1 MRPAGRRPPAAAPTI
16 FPAVSSGQYRRDQDL
31 TARELRLLLDLA
43 HQVKAHPHLYRHA
56 LAGRSL
62 ALLFE
67 KPSLRTRMTFEL
79 AAQQLGGSFTTQI
92 GPIGEREPVKDIAR
106 NLKGWVHAIV
116 ARTFDQE
123 TVDDLARYSGIPV
136 VNALSD
142 VYHPCQILAD
152 LQTLEERFARLDG
165 LRLAYVGDG
174 NNIAHSLML
183 TATRLGVHMTI
194 ANPAG
199 YDPDPEF
206 VAEARRNG
214 GRIKLTRDAEEA
226 VAGADA
232 VYTDVWASMGKEHEA
247 YERIVHFEP
256 YRVDA
261 ELMSKAKKSAI
272 FLHCL
277 PAKRG
282 QEVTDEVMESRQS
295 AVFQQAGNRLHA
307 QKALLLMLI
316 GNH

>member
-1 MRPAGRRPPAAAPTI
+1 M
-16 FPAVSSGQYRRDQDL
+16 
-31 TARELRLLLDLA
+31 RELRQLLDLA
-43 HQVKAHPHLYRHA
+43 HEVKARPHLYRHA
-56 LAGRSL
+56 LAGRSA

-79 AAQQLGGSFTTQI
+79 GVQQLGAGYTTQI
-92 GPIGEREPVKDIAR
+92 GPIGEREPVKDVAR
-106 NLKGWVHAIV
+106 NLRGWVDVII

-123 TVDDLARYSGIPV
+123 TVDELAKHSGIAV

-142 VYHPCQILAD
+142 AFHPCQILAD
-152 LQTLEERFARLDG
+152 MQTLEERFGRLDG

-183 TATRLGVHMTI
+183 TATRLGVQLT
-194 ANPAG
+194 AASPAG
-199 YDPDPEF
+199 YDPDPDV
-206 VAEARRNG
+206 VAEARRSG
-214 GRIKLTRDAEEA
+214 GKIKLTRDAEEA

-261 ELMSKAKKSAI
+261 ALMSKAKKSAV
-272 FLHCL
+272 FMHCL

-282 QEVTDEVMESRQS
+282 QEVTDEVMESRHS
-295 AVFQQAGNRLHA
+295 VVFQQAANRLHA